1 MGRETP
7 GTREAVSVASRVFTS
22 APIRV
27 HTGLRGRDFQRA
39 DIIFE
44 GVDQSGPSFE
54 ARVFL
59 NNPDANHETEMT
71 PENGYAGSFHVYGYG
86 VWPGDLTA
94 DDSPPSDSRKP
105 RAPITKYI
113 VATDS
118 LRTALAEGDN
128 VTATVVLTFY
138 GGSGTDLAVNL
149 DMRQVSIIVDRP
161 PRESEAPG

>member
-1 MGRETP
+1 MAR
-7 GTREAVSVASRVFTS
+7 RVFTS
-22 APIRV
+22 APIRLR
-27 HTGLRGRDFQRA
+27 TGPRGRNFQRA

-71 PENGYAGSFHVYGYG
+71 PKNGYAGSFHVYGYG
-86 VWPGDLTA
+86 LWPGDLTV
-94 DDSPPSDSRKP
+94 DDTPPSGSRKP

-113 VATDS
+113 VATEA

-128 VTATVVLTFY
+128 VTVTVALTIY
-138 GGSGTDLAVNL
+138 GGSGTDLAVDL
-149 DMRQVSIIVDRP
+149 DMRQVSIMVDRP